1 MPLFCKDQQ
10 NWPVWWSRSRLST
23 WAQSS
28 HFSWDRGPGT
38 VLSPLQPLLPCGL
51 QLHVHSWEPGFTV
64 AVLME
69 TSWWKPWLY
78 SLLCCLVFLFFLFFS
93 MIEVILFTSH
103 RVLTELST
111 WVASHRQAGLWLSA
125 LHSVLGVFV
134 VLPTF
139 VLWLLILL
147 RICRI
152 LAELQIKRGRFTLTV
167 PFRFRPELGF

>member
-69 TSWWKPWLY
+69 TSWWKPRLY
-78 SLLCCLVFLFFLFFS
+78 TLLCCLVFLFFLFFS

-111 WVASHRQAGLWLSA
+111 WVCLSQTSRTLVICLTLCVGCFCGPTNFCPVTINSASDL
-125 LHSVLGVFV
+125 
-134 VLPTF
+134 
-139 VLWLLILL
+139 
-147 RICRI
+147 
-152 LAELQIKRGRFTLTV
+152 
-167 PFRFRPELGF
+167 